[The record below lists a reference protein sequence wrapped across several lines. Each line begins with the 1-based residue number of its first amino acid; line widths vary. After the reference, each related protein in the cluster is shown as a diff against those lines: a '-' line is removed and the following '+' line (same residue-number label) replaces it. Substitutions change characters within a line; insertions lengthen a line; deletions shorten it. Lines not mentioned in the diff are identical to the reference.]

1 MSVDAIQKIIEAE
14 VEAEEIIQETA
25 ALIQEKKQ
33 ASQEALDAFRKE
45 LREQEKAEQQRL
57 LEQSES
63 EFAQLKAPLTT
74 KTNGEIEKLQQ
85 VSPALREKA
94 IAKMIEEV
102 VG

>member
-14 VEAEEIIQETA
+14 VEAEKIIQETA
-25 ALIQEKKQ
+25 TLIQEKQQ
-33 ASQEALDAFRKE
+33 ASQESLAAFRKE
-45 LREQEKAEQQRL
+45 LREQEKIEQQRL
-57 LEQSES
+57 LEKSQQ
-63 EFAQLKAPLTT
+63 EFEQIKAPLTK

-85 VSPALREKA
+85 VSPTLRAKA